1 MGKKIRSTRKQKGA
15 AKPTA
20 TSKRPSAAAK
30 NEKSGEDWG
39 PVGSAAKKVAKGAVK
54 GAAKEIL
61 KK

>member
-1 MGKKIRSTRKQKGA
+1 MGRKIKSTRKQKRT
-15 AKPTA
+15 AKPTEA
-20 TSKRPSAAAK
+20 RSKPSAAAK